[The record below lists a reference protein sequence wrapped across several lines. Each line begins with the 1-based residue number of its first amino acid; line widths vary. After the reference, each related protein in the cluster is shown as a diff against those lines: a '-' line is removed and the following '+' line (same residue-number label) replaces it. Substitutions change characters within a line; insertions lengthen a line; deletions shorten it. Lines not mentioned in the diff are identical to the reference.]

1 MAKHFATKHTHH
13 SLISRAREWSTAHE
27 SLGFA
32 TISACW
38 LALLYWGA
46 VHAPFVYDDI
56 DQIQKNRSILRLGT
70 TLRYFKSAEHFTN
83 SFRGFGG
90 SFYRPLFWFS
100 LAIDQKV
107 WGLHP
112 TGFHITNIV
121 LHWIAG
127 LLGFVLLRRLHVG
140 ISVSAVSSLLWLGLP
155 VNSEVVVW
163 VSGRTYSLMAVFL
176 FLALLSA
183 EWYLRSRRPLPL
195 LSYAVAALAAT
206 LCHEEGALVLPM
218 TALVLYSTDRFR
230 PRRVYVALGMA
241 GTSALAVFFTL
252 RQVAGTHMSTI
263 HSFEFL
269 PIGVLLMKYMNWMI
283 LPVRMSVERS
293 TDVPANSLSMTTIS
307 AWIGFVFL
315 VVLVYYL
322 RNQLPAMA
330 AGMTWML
337 IALLPFCGIVS
348 IYQGM
353 AERYNYL
360 ASCGLCF
367 VSVALLS
374 QLGPRTA
381 AAACCVIT
389 IWAVWGMWRLEKRV
403 LDWRD
408 PILLY
413 QASLEATPRSPA
425 LMFDLGAAFE
435 KKGDLVEAAA
445 YYEHTLDLD
454 SQYEKAIAGLGSI
467 YLKLGAPAEARIAFE
482 RALSLNPGD
491 VTALVNYGA
500 ALLKSGDI
508 VDAKLQEERAISI
521 NPANASAYCNLA
533 VVLAQLGA
541 VDAAIKNLLYAVDL
555 DPSETIAY
563 FDLATLYNHL
573 GYTDS
578 AAAMYRKI
586 LEVSPNNPEAISGLR
601 ATTR

>member
-1 MAKHFATKHTHH
+1 M
-13 SLISRAREWSTAHE
+13 AHE
-27 SLGFA
+27 SLSFT

-38 LALLYWGA
+38 VALLYPRA
-46 VHAPFVYDDI
+46 VYAPFVYDDI
-56 DQIQKNRSILRLGT
+56 DQIQKNASILQLGT
-70 TLRYFKSAEHFTN
+70 TLHYFTSAEHFTN

-90 SFYRPLFWFS
+90 SFYRPLFWLS
-100 LAIDQKV
+100 LAIDHKM
-107 WGLHP
+107 WGLDP
-112 TGFHITNIV
+112 TGFHITNIA

-127 LLGFVLLRRLHVG
+127 VLGFRLLRRLHVG

-155 VNSEVVVW
+155 INSEVVAW

-183 EWYLRSRRPLPL
+183 EWYLRSRRLLPL
-195 LSYAVAALAAT
+195 LSYTVAALAAT
-206 LCHEEGALVLPM
+206 LCHEEGVLVLPM
-218 TALVLYSTDRFR
+218 TVLVLYSMVGFR
-230 PRRVYVALGMA
+230 SRRVYIALGMA
-241 GTSALAVFFTL
+241 GTSALAGFFSL
-252 RQVAGTHMSTI
+252 RQVAGTHLSTAT
-263 HSFEFL
+263 HSFELL
-269 PIGVLLMKYMNWMI
+269 PLGVYFMKYVNWMI

-293 TDVPANSLSMTTIS
+293 TDVAANNLSITTIS
-307 AWIGFVFL
+307 AWVGLL
-315 VVLVYYL
+315 VLLFVLVYYV
-322 RNQLPAMA
+322 RKQMPATA
-330 AGMTWML
+330 AGMTWMF
-337 IALLPFCGIVS
+337 IALLPFCGIIS

-353 AERYNYL
+353 AERYDYL
-360 ASCGLCF
+360 ASCGLCL

-381 AAACCVIT
+381 AVACCVIT
-389 IWAVWGMWRLEKRV
+389 IWAMWGVWRLEKRV
-403 LDWRD
+403 LDWGD

-413 QASLEATPRSPA
+413 RASLEATPRSSA

-467 YLKLGAPAEARIAFE
+467 YLKLGAPAEARGAFE
-482 RALSLNPGD
+482 RALTLNPSD

-500 ALLKSGDI
+500 ALLKSGDTAA
-508 VDAKLQEERAISI
+508 AKRQEEKAISI
-521 NPANASAYCNLA
+521 NSADANAYCNLG

-541 VDAAIKNLLYAVDL
+541 VDAAIKNLVHAVDL
-555 DPSETIAY
+555 DPSGTIAY
-563 FDLATLYNHL
+563 FDLAALYKQL
-573 GYTDS
+573 GHIDS

-601 ATTR
+601 EVTRRY